1 MNNSTPTP
9 KKITLEDIAQRKQ
22 EVLQEICDQKQ
33 AMADTTRRIFAP
45 LAPAASGGN
54 ALMRSFSTGMAI
66 FDGVMLGMKM
76 IRKVRGLFRK
86 DIKKTPGH
94 TSLHIRASNINTL
107 KNVLTRMFP
116 ITSHSLLEAQ
126 WSIPE

>member
-9 KKITLEDIAQRKQ
+9 KKITLEDIAQ
-22 EVLQEICDQKQ
+22 EICDQKQ
-33 AMADTTRRIFAP
+33 ARAETTRRIFAP
-45 LAPAASGGN
+45 RAPAASGGN

-86 DIKKTPGH
+86 
-94 TSLHIRASNINTL
+94 RY
-107 KNVLTRMFP
+107 
-116 ITSHSLLEAQ
+116 
-126 WSIPE
+126 

>member
-9 KKITLEDIAQRKQ
+9 QKITLEDIAQRKQ
-22 EVLQEICDQKQ
+22 EILQDIRNQKQ

-45 LAPAASGGN
+45 LAPAASGDSS
-54 ALMRSFSTGMAI
+54 LMRSFNTGMAI

-86 DIKKTPGH
+86 
-94 TSLHIRASNINTL
+94 RY
-107 KNVLTRMFP
+107 
-116 ITSHSLLEAQ
+116 
-126 WSIPE
+126 

>member
-9 KKITLEDIAQRKQ
+9 QKITLEDIAQRKQ
-22 EVLQEICDQKQ
+22 EILQDIRNQKQ

-45 LAPAASGGN
+45 LAPADSGGSS
-54 ALMRSFSTGMAI
+54 LMRSFNTGMAI

-86 DIKKTPGH
+86 
-94 TSLHIRASNINTL
+94 RY
-107 KNVLTRMFP
+107 
-116 ITSHSLLEAQ
+116 
-126 WSIPE
+126 

>member
-9 KKITLEDIAQRKQ
+9 KKITLEDIAQRKK

-45 LAPAASGGN
+45 LAGGN

-86 DIKKTPGH
+86 
-94 TSLHIRASNINTL
+94 RY
-107 KNVLTRMFP
+107 
-116 ITSHSLLEAQ
+116 
-126 WSIPE
+126 

>member
-66 FDGVMLGMKM
+66 FDGQFLSSG
-76 IRKVRGLFRK
+76 RKQNSFSCTQSHFVAFIICHQARAFYTNK
-86 DIKKTPGH
+86 DY
-94 TSLHIRASNINTL
+94 
-107 KNVLTRMFP
+107 
-116 ITSHSLLEAQ
+116 E
-126 WSIPE
+126 

>member
-33 AMADTTRRIFAP
+33 AMAD
-45 LAPAASGGN
+45 
-54 ALMRSFSTGMAI
+54 MAI

-86 DIKKTPGH
+86 
-94 TSLHIRASNINTL
+94 RY
-107 KNVLTRMFP
+107 
-116 ITSHSLLEAQ
+116 
-126 WSIPE
+126 

>member
-66 FDGVMLGMKM
+66 FDGVMRTLPKK
-76 IRKVRGLFRK
+76 ILKK
-86 DIKKTPGH
+86 HPDIHHCISGR
-94 TSLHIRASNINTL
+94 LI
-107 KNVLTRMFP
+107 
-116 ITSHSLLEAQ
+116 
-126 WSIPE
+126 

>member
-45 LAPAASGGN
+45 LAPLSVPVWP
-54 ALMRSFSTGMAI
+54 F
-66 FDGVMLGMKM
+66 
-76 IRKVRGLFRK
+76 
-86 DIKKTPGH
+86 
-94 TSLHIRASNINTL
+94 
-107 KNVLTRMFP
+107 LTV
-116 ITSHSLLEAQ
+116 SC
-126 WSIPE
+126 WV

>member
-1 MNNSTPTP
+1 MQTYFSTTPIKNEAKNNSTPTP

-86 DIKKTPGH
+86 
-94 TSLHIRASNINTL
+94 RY
-107 KNVLTRMFP
+107 
-116 ITSHSLLEAQ
+116 
-126 WSIPE
+126 